1 MADYAKI
8 NKAQMAQANKYNVLK
23 CLMRETPINRAA
35 IARKTQLS
43 IPSVMSI
50 TDDLL
55 SSGIIAPGGKGES
68 TGGKRP
74 ELLELVPDRLFYIG
88 VDVGRTMVRVV
99 GLDLA
104 CQVRFSCREAT
115 GDPFPERDFVSRLC
129 RLVERCAAALGEAEK
144 IMGVGIA
151 MPGLIE
157 RETGRVLF
165 SPDFGWKDVPL
176 QDWMAGSLPYRVLVE
191 NANRALA
198 LNEVWTLLG
207 ADGPGEHTTLCVNL
221 GHGIGGALV
230 LGESDVY
237 CGSSGTSGEI
247 GHITVDRDGPLCACG
262 NAGCL
267 EAVASGEAIARQAR
281 DTVAWGI
288 SSQIASLSQGHG
300 EAIDAKLVFEAARLG
315 DETAGNILARA
326 AEYIGIGLATAINLL
341 DPDWVVLCG
350 GLMKNGPKFL
360 EAIRKNTL
368 RHKMRQA
375 GRRVDIRCGTL
386 EEYST
391 AVGACRVVANELWR
405 RRELPV

>member
-1 MADYAKI
+1 MAGYAKI
-8 NKAQMAQANKYNVLK
+8 DKAQMAQANKYNVLK

-35 IARKTQLS
+35 IARKTELS
-43 IPSVMSI
+43 IPSVMTI

-55 SSGIIAPGGKGES
+55 ASGIIAPGGKGES

-99 GLDLA
+99 GIDLA
-104 CQVRFSCREAT
+104 CQVRFSCREET
-115 GDPFPERDFVSRLC
+115 GDPFPERAFVDRLC
-129 RLVERCAAALGEAEK
+129 RLVERAAQALGEPEK
-144 IMGVGIA
+144 LMGVGIA

-165 SPDFGWKDVPL
+165 SPDFEWKDVPL
-176 QDWMAGSLPYRVLVE
+176 QDWMGERLPYRVLVE

-198 LNEVWTLLG
+198 LNEVWALQTGEG
-207 ADGPGEHTTLCVNL
+207 AGDHTTLCVNL

-230 LGESDVY
+230 MGESDIY

-247 GHITVDRDGPLCACG
+247 GHITVDKNGPLCACG

-267 EAVASGEAIARQAR
+267 EAMAGGEAIARQAR
-281 DTVAWGI
+281 DTVACGI
-288 SSQIASLSQGHG
+288 DSQIAVLSGGAPQRV
-300 EAIDAKLVFEAARLG
+300 DARVVFEAAKAG
-315 DETAGNILARA
+315 DDTAKSILDRA

-350 GLMKNGPKFL
+350 GLMKNGPGFL
-360 EAIRKNTL
+360 EDIRRNTL

-391 AVGACRVVANELWR
+391 AVGACRVIANELWR